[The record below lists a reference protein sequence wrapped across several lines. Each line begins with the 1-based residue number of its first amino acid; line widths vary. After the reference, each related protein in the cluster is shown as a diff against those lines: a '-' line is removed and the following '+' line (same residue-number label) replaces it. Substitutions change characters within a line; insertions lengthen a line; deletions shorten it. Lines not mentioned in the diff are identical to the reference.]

1 MNIDPTRLRFK
12 DWKEIE
18 QLTGKSMGWFVAEF
32 QNGMGN
38 LSATDFEIVAWVTA
52 KRDNPAF
59 TREEAA
65 ELSPTDLTA
74 SDDPKASGAA

>member
-1 MNIDPTRLRFK
+1 VNIDPTRLRFK

-18 QLTGKSMGWFVAEF
+18 GLTGKTMGWFVAEF

-38 LSATDFEIVAWVTA
+38 LSADDFEVVAWVTA

-59 TREEAA
+59 TREDAS
-65 ELSPTDLTA
+65 ELSPSDLTGG
-74 SDDPKASGAA
+74 DDPKAAAAA